1 MQLRRLFFA
10 LTLLLIVQFSAF
22 SQNPCPPFWN
32 DIQRFKKLDS
42 ATSPA
47 QNAILLIGSSSFTN
61 WKDVQAYFPGYNIIN
76 RGFGGSQLTDLT
88 RYFYEI
94 VTPYAPKQVI
104 IYCGENDLSSSAT
117 MEPETVVNR
126 FKTLFGMIRQNYP
139 QATIH
144 YISMKPSPS
153 RVVFLDKFKKANNDI
168 SVFLKGQKN
177 AGFIDVYGAMLD
189 KSGNVR
195 TDIFVE
201 DKLHMNA
208 EGYRIWQKVMQ
219 PYLKK

>member
-153 RVVFLDKFKKANNDI
+153 RVAFLDKFKKANNDI
-168 SVFLKGQKN
+168 SVYLKGQKN

>member
-126 FKTLFGMIRQNYP
+126 FKTLFGMIR
-139 QATIH
+139 
-144 YISMKPSPS
+144 
-153 RVVFLDKFKKANNDI
+153 
-168 SVFLKGQKN
+168 
-177 AGFIDVYGAMLD
+177 
-189 KSGNVR
+189 
-195 TDIFVE
+195 
-201 DKLHMNA
+201 
-208 EGYRIWQKVMQ
+208 
-219 PYLKK
+219 